1 MELRKLLII
10 LIIFSTLVAFTFT
23 VYKGYGFCSFVILL
37 LVIVAGSTL
46 PFLYWWKH
54 GHERIRQMQFKA
66 MKQVKERLAKE
77 GVIDETEDIA
87 RAKKIPWVNAETIDL
102 QLSLVKDFAEI
113 VNVDERTYAIHRE
126 TLNKLLHR
134 LPIKKKEIVKLSE
147 AERRILNVIIAAG
160 IVSQEENGILRKN
173 CK

>member
-1 MELRKLLII
+1 
-10 LIIFSTLVAFTFT
+10 
-23 VYKGYGFCSFVILL
+23 
-37 LVIVAGSTL
+37 
-46 PFLYWWKH
+46 
-54 GHERIRQMQFKA
+54 MQFKA
-66 MKQVKERLAKE
+66 MKQFKERLAKE

-113 VNVDERTYAIHRE
+113 VNVGERTYAIHGE

-147 AERRILNVIIAAG
+147 AERRILNVIIAAD